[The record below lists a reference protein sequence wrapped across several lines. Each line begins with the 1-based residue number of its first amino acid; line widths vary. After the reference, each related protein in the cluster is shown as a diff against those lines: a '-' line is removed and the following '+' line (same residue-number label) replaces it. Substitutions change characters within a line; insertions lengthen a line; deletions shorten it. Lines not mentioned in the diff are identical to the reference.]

1 MGNVI
6 NAHEFSNDLAVILR
20 QCDVL
25 IELSVGNPETRKHL
39 RLIRQAALH
48 MTDRIEDPRQFAQ
61 MINVFRSELHH
72 ILMDGKAT
80 FGDGPT
86 PATPAI
92 YGS

>member
-25 IELSVGNPETRKHL
+25 IELSAGDRETRKHL

-48 MTDRIEDPRQFAQ
+48 MTDRIDDPRQFAQ
-61 MINVFRSELHH
+61 MINVFRSDLHH
-72 ILMDGKAT
+72 VLINGKPA
-80 FGDGPT
+80 FCDGPT